1 MHKYLMFVLFLAA
14 SVLGVYLLTTQLP
27 DKPIYEA
34 ATLPANT
41 TLLKVDANSDFTFGE
56 GI

>member
-27 DKPIYEA
+27 SKPVDEA
-34 ATLPANT
+34 ASLCRPTRLY
-41 TLLKVDANSDFTFGE
+41 
-56 GI
+56 